1 MPKVLVTGMS
11 GTGKSAAL
19 QLLGQRGHRVVNTDT
34 DEWSQWVTAA
44 DGSADWIWREAA
56 ITSLLAGHRRG
67 HLFVA
72 GCKTNQGT
80 FYRQFDDIVL
90 LSAPA
95 DILLARITA
104 RTTNPYGKR
113 PDERALILRHLAEVE
128 PRLRA
133 TATIEIDASAALPE
147 IVRQLEEV
155 AAGDHR
161 RGRRPPARPQPAA
174 PAPRTRLAAQAWPW
188 APRRGARNGLRPGPA
203 GIE

>member
-19 QLLGQRGHRVVNTDT
+19 QLLRQRGHRVVDTDTDTDTDT
-34 DEWSQWVTAA
+34 DEWSHWVTLP
-44 DGSADWIWREAA
+44 DGSADWIWREEA
-56 ITSLLAGHRRG
+56 ITSLLAGHQHG

-72 GCKTNQGT
+72 GCKTNQGK
-80 FYRQFDDIVL
+80 FYPQFDHIVL

-104 RTTNPYGKR
+104 RTANPYGKR

-133 TATIEIDASAALPE
+133 TATIEIDASAALSE
-147 IVRQLEEV
+147 IVQQLE
-155 AAGDHR
+155 D
-161 RGRRPPARPQPAA
+161 
-174 PAPRTRLAAQAWPW
+174 L
-188 APRRGARNGLRPGPA
+188 PRRG
-203 GIE
+203 